1 MATFTWTPDAD
12 ATTTREPRIREAKFG
27 DGYSQRAQ
35 DGLNA
40 DMARWSVRFSGRSQS
55 EGEAIDE
62 FLAEQGGVTAFDWT
76 PPGGTTALKW
86 VCRKWNRSYASYESQ
101 TVSAEFQQVP
111 A

>member
-12 ATTTREPRIREAKFG
+12 ATVTHEPRKREAKFG

-40 DMARWSVRFSGRSQS
+40 DMATWSLRFSGRSKA
-55 EGEAIDE
+55 EGEAIDT
-62 FLAEQGGVTAFDWT
+62 FLQTQGGVTAFDWT
-76 PPGGTTALKW
+76 PPGGAATKW
-86 VCRKWNRSYASYESQ
+86 ICPKWSRSYASYEAQS
-101 TVSAEFQQVP
+101 VSAEFKQVP